1 MAPLL
6 ALLLLAA
13 SPLADG
19 AAQLRALRQAAQSGD
34 AEAAYRLGRSYK
46 FGDLAPLDPAEA
58 ERWFEK
64 AARLGLVQGEAEY
77 GLTLFQ
83 NGRQREAVPW
93 LRKAA
98 ERGDRRA
105 QYTLGTILF
114 NGTYAPQDVAE
125 ARALMERAAKAGLPA
140 AAEALAVMKQPPAQ
154 DSPVEI
160 VTVQPPRPPA
170 PAVSAKSPAKGWR
183 VQVGAFS
190 SRANADRLWAQLRPR
205 GASSLSPLFRYDGRV
220 TRLQIG
226 SFDSAANAEAFCK
239 RVRDTVQDCF
249 RVGPALAERGR
260 GAGRLETGFPQ

>member
-13 SPLADG
+13 SPLGDD
-19 AAQLRALRQAAQSGD
+19 AAQLRALKQAAQSGD

-46 FGDLAPLDPAEA
+46 LGDLAPLDPGEA

-105 QYTLGTILF
+105 QYALGTILF
-114 NGTYAPQDVAE
+114 NGTYAPQDMAG
-125 ARALMERAAKAGLPA
+125 ARSLMERAAKAGLPA
-140 AAEALAVMKQPPAQ
+140 AAEALEVMKQPPAAP
-154 DSPVEI
+154 PVEI
-160 VTVQPPRPPA
+160 VTIQPPRPPA

-205 GASSLSPLFRYDGRV
+205 GSSTLVPLFRYDGRV
-220 TRLQIG
+220 TRLQVG
-226 SFDSAANAEAFCK
+226 PFDSAATAEAFCK

-260 GAGRLETGFPQ
+260 GAGRLETGFAQ